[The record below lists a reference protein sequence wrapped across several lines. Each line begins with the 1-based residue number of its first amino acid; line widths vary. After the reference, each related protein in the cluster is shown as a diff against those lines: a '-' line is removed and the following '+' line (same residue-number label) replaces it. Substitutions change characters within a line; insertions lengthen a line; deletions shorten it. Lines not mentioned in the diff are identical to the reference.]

1 VHVVICGE
9 VGAEEILETDL
20 VWTTTRLADHNT
32 HLCLERQHIHMI
44 AHEVFLLQ
52 PLDNAL
58 HPFFISRDY
67 DTTALP
73 QAPQVEKE
81 ALHHGLLQF
90 YTSEANDLGHSTI
103 PSTCLQVIRSQKTR
117 SPRYKFADRF

>member
-52 PLDNAL
+52 PLDM
-58 HPFFISRDY
+58 PFIHSSYHVTMILQHYLKHLRWRKRRCIMGFYSFIPLR
-67 DTTALP
+67 
-73 QAPQVEKE
+73 Q
-81 ALHHGLLQF
+81 
-90 YTSEANDLGHSTI
+90 TI
-103 PSTCLQVIRSQKTR
+103 
-117 SPRYKFADRF
+117 